1 MDPIVGRFIGEVKKT
16 LAANAEDAMQFPR
29 HEPFEHGVQ
38 VGTYQGLR
46 LSLEILES
54 ILRDVTD
61 EEKRS

>member
-16 LAANAEDAMQFPR
+16 LAQNAEDSMQFPKAD
-29 HEPFEHGVQ
+29 PFGHGTQ
-38 VGTYQGLR
+38 VGQHQGLR

-54 ILRDVTD
+54 IMRDTNE